1 MSFDDA
7 VHRCLA
13 RYANF
18 AGRARP
24 SEFWWFALLYA
35 VVAETTAA
43 ASASASDLALPGVIL
58 VLALTPPM
66 AAVTMRRLHDASVGP
81 WALLFLVPLAG
92 QAALLVWLMRPSLP
106 RPNRFGPPPASRDGK
121 FLLYL
126 R

>member
-13 RYANF
+13 RYAVF

-35 VVAETTAA
+35 AVLAATVAA
-43 ASASASDLALPGVIL
+43 ATSASDLAVPGTML
-58 VLALTPPM
+58 VLALTLPM
-66 AAVTMRRLHDASVGP
+66 AAVTVRRLHDAGAGR

-92 QAALLVWLMRPSLP
+92 QVALLAWLIRPSLP
-106 RPNRFGPPPASRDGK
+106 RRNRFGPPPASRDGR